1 MGVGQPKPQSP
12 VELLGYETS
21 PFLQQHGARQQLGT
35 ALFVFA
41 RDLPDTGSTQFGSS
55 GFYPQAADWTEGLGQ
70 STDRAALDTTRTCLC
85 EISDHYRYRPG
96 ASLHLPALSAV
107 DNYPVYGL

>member
-1 MGVGQPKPQSP
+1 MRPSYSSTVLAS
-12 VELLGYETS
+12 S
-21 PFLQQHGARQQLGT
+21 WAQLYLSLHEICRIQ
-35 ALFVFA
+35 AQRNLVN
-41 RDLPDTGSTQFGSS
+41 L